1 MITVLYSALRGSR
14 KLYSDIKETASLCSA
29 LLISWGYEQNGIAG
43 EKFAERLNKEI
54 LKKL

>member
-1 MITVLYSALRGSR
+1 MALGNYTPIL
-14 KLYSDIKETASLCSA
+14 KNAVTHATASSCSA

-43 EKFAERLNKEI
+43 EKFAERLNKMI